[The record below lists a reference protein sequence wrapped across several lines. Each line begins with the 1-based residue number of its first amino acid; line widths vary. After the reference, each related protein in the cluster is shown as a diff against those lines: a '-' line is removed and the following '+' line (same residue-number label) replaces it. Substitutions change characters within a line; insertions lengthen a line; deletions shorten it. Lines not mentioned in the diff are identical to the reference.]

1 MFGAFNHLT
10 SLESAIS
17 FLFVWF
23 LNLVAASVCTFALV
37 AARVG
42 ARRAMII
49 GVFGLLLYGYVSAYF
64 MKSVT
69 RAAAGDRGLPDHTI
83 SGSFLDDLVLPM
95 LLWWGCLLFVLAP
108 AIVGTFVMD
117 SVGASA
123 EVGLWVSVV
132 LTGVGAFFWPICILT
147 VSLGGFS
154 MLLRFDALVVSIVR
168 SPAHYLLIV
177 ALVAAALG
185 PSFVLRFSGI
195 VEAPATFNAF
205 FGMHSML
212 LRTAIVGLEC
222 YAMLVCTRLV
232 GLYYDH
238 FKSDYPWALG

>member
-1 MFGAFNHLT
+1 MAPH
-10 SLESAIS
+10 S
-17 FLFVWF
+17 
-23 LNLVAASVCTFALV
+23 
-37 AARVG
+37 
-42 ARRAMII
+42 
-49 GVFGLLLYGYVSAYF
+49 
-64 MKSVT
+64 
-69 RAAAGDRGLPDHTI
+69 I
-83 SGSFLDDLVLPM
+83 SGSLIDDLVMPM
-95 LLWWGCLLFVLAP
+95 LLWWGCVLSVLAP
-108 AIVGTFVMD
+108 AIVGAFVM
-117 SVGASA
+117 STVGGG
-123 EVGLWVSVV
+123 EELDWWVGVV
-132 LTGVGAFFWPICILT
+132 LAGMGAFFWPICILT

-195 VEAPATFNAF
+195 VEAPATFDAF
-205 FGMHSML
+205 FQMHSML

-232 GLYYDH
+232 GLYYHH